1 EYFVKGLGA
10 LSDFTI
16 QAESLEAMA
25 SEATGMLATLSLG
38 ISVIAGISLLVGG
51 IGVMNIMLV
60 SVTERTKEIGIRKA
74 LGARNSAIRSQF
86 IIEAIIICLIGGI
99 IGVGL
104 GSALGIMGSTLM
116 KFPTNPPFLPMIIAL
131 CFSMA
136 IGVFFGFYPANKAA
150 KLDPIDALRYE

>member
-1 EYFVKGLGA
+1 
-10 LSDFTI
+10 
-16 QAESLEAMA
+16 
-25 SEATGMLATLSLG
+25 
-38 ISVIAGISLLVGG
+38 
-51 IGVMNIMLV
+51 MNIMLV

-86 IIEAIIICLIGGI
+86 IIEAMIICLIGGI

-104 GSALGIMGSTLM
+104 GSVLGILGSTLM
-116 KFPTNPPFLPMIIAL
+116 KFPSTPPIGPMIIAL